1 LFCPD
6 KDRPLAL
13 AQLMPRRARANVCL
27 AESHWYRSVFIVPG
41 GVFGAMVSDSKQ

>member
-1 LFCPD
+1 LVARGFCG
-6 KDRPLAL
+6 
-13 AQLMPRRARANVCL
+13 ANVCL